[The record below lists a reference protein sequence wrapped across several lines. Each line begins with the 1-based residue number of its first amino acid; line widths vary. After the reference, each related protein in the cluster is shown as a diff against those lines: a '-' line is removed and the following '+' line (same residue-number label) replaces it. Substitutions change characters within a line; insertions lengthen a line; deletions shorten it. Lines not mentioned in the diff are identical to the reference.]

1 MTSHPQQPV
10 PDWSASGHIAPP
22 GKPRP
27 VEAPPL
33 DAPPLDAPP
42 VDARPPD
49 DQAAGHQPPDD
60 QAAGHQPAGPRFT
73 ADPELASDERLAMV
87 CYLGVPFLG
96 FLVPLVIY
104 IARGRRSGFVRDQAA
119 QALNLSITALL
130 YTVCVLI
137 VGSILALDTISVALL
152 IGVPLVAALWIT
164 TLVYVVRAA
173 TAAGRGGYFRIPAW
187 ICATIAR

>member
-1 MTSHPQQPV
+1 MTSHPQQPN
-10 PDWSASGHIAPP
+10 AS
-22 GKPRP
+22 
-27 VEAPPL
+27 PL
-33 DAPPLDAPP
+33 
-42 VDARPPD
+42 DARPPD
-49 DQAAGHQPPDD
+49 DQAAGHQ
-60 QAAGHQPAGPRFT
+60 QAGPHFT
-73 ADPELASDERLAMV
+73 ADPELAGDERLAMV

-104 IARGRRSGFVRDQAA
+104 ITQGRRSGFVRGQAA

-137 VGSILALDTISVALL
+137 VGSILALDTIGVALL

-173 TAAGRGGYFRIPAW
+173 TAAGHGGYFRIPAW
-187 ICATIAR
+187 ICATFAR

>member
-10 PDWSASGHIAPP
+10 PDWSASGQISPP
-22 GKPRP
+22 A
-27 VEAPPL
+27 EAPPL
-33 DAPPLDAPP
+33 DAPPLDALPAS
-42 VDARPPD
+42 DQEAG
-49 DQAAGHQPPDD
+49 DQAAGPHI
-60 QAAGHQPAGPRFT
+60 T

-104 IARGRRSGFVRDQAA
+104 IIQGRRSGFVRGQAA

-137 VGSILALDTISVALL
+137 VGSILALDSISTALL

-164 TLVYVVRAA
+164 TLVYVVRAGA
-173 TAAGRGGYFRIPAW
+173 AAGHGGYFRIPAW